1 MEDSWSNLFQMLK
14 DGEIDLLSDASYKP
28 DRTEF
33 MSFPDLP
40 MGSEAYYIYIDAEN
54 REITAENPASFN
66 GKRIGVNRGS
76 IQEGFLAD

>member
-1 MEDSWSNLFQMLK
+1 
-14 DGEIDLLSDASYKP
+14 
-28 DRTEF
+28 

-66 GKRIGVNRGS
+66 GKRIGVNKGS
-76 IQEGFLAD
+76 IQEGFLSDWAERNGLSIEIVPFSGSAGMNLPR